1 MYPTCRT
8 DGVWRS
14 LVARPLWERKVVGSN
29 PATPTITGDKIAL
42 WGASAVRLL
51 CKLRVCVFI
60 SAGRDPLRT
69 HQRMQQNTTRQPQG
83 DRTVKSAVENLNPTR
98 VRLTVEVPFEE
109 LKPSLDAAYKKINQ
123 QVSVPGFRK
132 GKIPARVID
141 QRFGRGAVLE
151 EAVNDAL
158 PKFYT
163 EAVNEGELNPLGQPE
178 VDITELKDNEL
189 LAFTAE
195 VDIRPAIEIP
205 DYSGIEVTVDS
216 VEVSD
221 EDIDQSI
228 EQLRDRFATTSAVER
243 AAAEGDVVVI
253 DLEAKVDGEVLEDGV
268 AQGVT
273 YTIGSGELLDGI
285 DEAVTGLEAG
295 GSTTFT
301 SELKGGSAQGK
312 EAEVSVEVSE
322 VKARELPELDDDFA
336 QLASEFDTLEE
347 LRADSRKRLER
358 TKKFEQA
365 TQAQEKV
372 LDALLELVE
381 VPIPEKLLED
391 EVNTRKHNL
400 EHHQL
405 GQMGLNLESYLQ
417 MQGKTAEEFD
427 AELKEQA
434 EKGIRT
440 QFVLDELVNK
450 EQLSVGQEELTEHLM
465 RRAQSSGMSPDQFAQ
480 AVVEGGQVPMLVGEV
495 ARGKALAVVVEA
507 AKVVDDKG
515 ETVDLDDEDET
526 GETVEATSE
535 EGAEAAAEETQAEG
549 DKQDKAES

>member
-1 MYPTCRT
+1 M
-8 DGVWRS
+8 
-14 LVARPLWERKVVGSN
+14 
-29 PATPTITGDKIAL
+29 
-42 WGASAVRLL
+42 
-51 CKLRVCVFI
+51 
-60 SAGRDPLRT
+60 
-69 HQRMQQNTTRQPQG
+69 
-83 DRTVKSAVENLNPTR
+83 KSAVENLNPTR

-123 QVSVPGFRK
+123 QVTVPGFRK

-163 EAVNEGELNPLGQPE
+163 DAVNEGELNPLGQPE

-216 VEVSD
+216 VEVAD
-221 EDIDQSI
+221 EDVDKAV
-228 EQLRDRFATTSAVER
+228 EQLRERFATTTPVER
-243 AAAEGDVVVI
+243 AAAEGDIVVI
-253 DLEAKVDGEVLEDGV
+253 DLEAKVEGEVLEDGV
-268 AQGVT
+268 AEGVT
-273 YTIGSGELLDGI
+273 YTIGSGELLEGI

-295 GSTTFT
+295 GSATFT

-312 EAEVSVEVSE
+312 EAEVSVKVSE

-336 QLASEFDTLEE
+336 QMASEFDTLEE
-347 LRADSRKRLER
+347 LRADSRRRLEQS
-358 TKKFEQA
+358 KKFEQA

-391 EVNTRKHNL
+391 EIQTRKHNL

-405 GQMGLNLESYLQ
+405 EQMGLNLDSYLQ

-450 EQLSVGQEELTEHLM
+450 EKLSVGQEELTEHLM

-507 AKVVDDKG
+507 AAVVDDKG
-515 ETVDLDDEDET
+515 QTVDLDDEDET
-526 GETVEATSE
+526 TETVEATE
-535 EGAEAAAEETQAEG
+535 EPAAAEAAAEEPAESA
-549 DKQDKAES
+549 DKQEKSEG

>member
-1 MYPTCRT
+1 M
-8 DGVWRS
+8 
-14 LVARPLWERKVVGSN
+14 
-29 PATPTITGDKIAL
+29 
-42 WGASAVRLL
+42 
-51 CKLRVCVFI
+51 
-60 SAGRDPLRT
+60 
-69 HQRMQQNTTRQPQG
+69 
-83 DRTVKSAVENLNPTR
+83 KSAVETLNPTR

-123 QVSVPGFRK
+123 QVTVPGFRK
-132 GKIPARVID
+132 GKVPARVID

-178 VDITELKDNEL
+178 VDITELKDNEV

-205 DYSGIEVTVDS
+205 DYSGIAVEVDA

-221 EDIDQSI
+221 EDIEKSV
-228 EQLRDRFATTSAVER
+228 EQLRERFASTSPVER
-243 AAAEGDVVVI
+243 AAADGDVVTI

-285 DEAVTGLEAG
+285 DEALTGVEAG

-301 SELKGGSAQGK
+301 SELKGGSAAGK
-312 EAEVSVEVSE
+312 EAEIKVDVTTVA
-322 VKARELPELDDDFA
+322 ARELPELDDEFA
-336 QLASEFDTLEE
+336 QMASEFDTLEE
-347 LRADSRKRLER
+347 LRADSRKRLEQM
-358 TKKFEQA
+358 KKYDQA

-372 LDALLELVE
+372 LDALIELVE

-391 EVNTRKHNL
+391 EIRTRKHNL
-400 EHHQL
+400 ENHQL
-405 GQMGLNLESYLQ
+405 GQMGLDLEAYLKIQ
-417 MQGKTAEEFD
+417 EKTAEEFD

-434 EKGIRT
+434 EKGIKT

-450 EQLSVGQEELTEHLM
+450 EQLNVGQEELTEHLM

-507 AKVVDDKG
+507 ATVKDTNG
-515 ETVDLDDEDET
+515 EVVDLDDEDET
-526 GETVEATSE
+526 GETVQAGAEGESGASE
-535 EGAEAAAEETQAEG
+535 EAAEPAKAAEAEEGKTEA
-549 DKQDKAES
+549 

>member
-1 MYPTCRT
+1 M
-8 DGVWRS
+8 
-14 LVARPLWERKVVGSN
+14 
-29 PATPTITGDKIAL
+29 
-42 WGASAVRLL
+42 
-51 CKLRVCVFI
+51 
-60 SAGRDPLRT
+60 
-69 HQRMQQNTTRQPQG
+69 
-83 DRTVKSAVENLNPTR
+83 KSAVENLNPTR

-123 QVSVPGFRK
+123 QVTVPGFRK
-132 GKIPARVID
+132 GKIPARIID

-163 EAVNEGELNPLGQPE
+163 DAVNEGELNPLGQPE

-189 LAFTAE
+189 LTFTAE
-195 VDIRPAIEIP
+195 VDIRPTIEIP

-221 EDIDQSI
+221 EDVDTSV
-228 EQLRDRFATTSAVER
+228 EQLRERFATTTPVER
-243 AAAEGDVVVI
+243 AAAEGDIVVI

-268 AQGVT
+268 ATGVT

-295 GSTTFT
+295 GEATFT

-312 EAEVSVEVSE
+312 EAEVSVKVTE

-358 TKKFEQA
+358 SKKFEQA

-372 LDALLELVE
+372 LDALLALVE

-391 EVNTRKHNL
+391 EINTRKHNL

-405 GQMGLNLESYLQ
+405 GQMGLNLDSYLQ

-515 ETVDLDDEDET
+515 ETVDLDDEEDET

-535 EGAEAAAEETQAEG
+535 AAEEPAKAVEEPAKAEAEAAEEPAVSQE
-549 DKQDKAES
+549 KQDKAEG

>member
-1 MYPTCRT
+1 M
-8 DGVWRS
+8 
-14 LVARPLWERKVVGSN
+14 
-29 PATPTITGDKIAL
+29 
-42 WGASAVRLL
+42 
-51 CKLRVCVFI
+51 
-60 SAGRDPLRT
+60 
-69 HQRMQQNTTRQPQG
+69 
-83 DRTVKSAVENLNPTR
+83 KSAVENLNPTR

-123 QVSVPGFRK
+123 QVTVPGFRK
-132 GKIPARVID
+132 GKIPARIID

-151 EAVNDAL
+151 EAVNEAL

-163 EAVNEGELNPLGQPE
+163 DAVNEGELNPLGQPE

-189 LAFTAE
+189 LTFTAE
-195 VDIRPAIEIP
+195 VDIRPSIEIP
-205 DYSGIEVTVDS
+205 DYSGIEVTVDA

-221 EDIDQSI
+221 EDIDKSV
-228 EQLRDRFATTSAVER
+228 EQLRERFATTSPVER
-243 AAAEGDVVVI
+243 AAAEGDIVVI

-268 AQGVT
+268 ASGVT

-295 GSTTFT
+295 GEATFT

-312 EAEVSVEVSE
+312 EAEVSVKVSE

-347 LRADSRKRLER
+347 LRGDSRKRLER
-358 TKKFEQA
+358 SKKFEQA

-381 VPIPEKLLED
+381 VPIPEKLLQD
-391 EVNTRKHNL
+391 EINTRKHNL

-417 MQGKTAEEFD
+417 MQDKTAEEFD

-515 ETVDLDDEDET
+515 ETVDLDDEEDET

-535 EGAEAAAEETQAEG
+535 TAETAEEPAAAEAAEAPAESEE
-549 DKQDKAES
+549 KQDKAES

>member
-1 MYPTCRT
+1 M
-8 DGVWRS
+8 
-14 LVARPLWERKVVGSN
+14 
-29 PATPTITGDKIAL
+29 
-42 WGASAVRLL
+42 
-51 CKLRVCVFI
+51 
-60 SAGRDPLRT
+60 
-69 HQRMQQNTTRQPQG
+69 
-83 DRTVKSAVENLNPTR
+83 KSAVETLNPTR

-109 LKPSLDAAYKKINQ
+109 LKDSLDAAYKKINQ
-123 QVSVPGFRK
+123 QVTVKGFRR

-163 EAVNEGELNPLGQPE
+163 SAVNEAELNVLGQPE

-195 VDIRPAIEIP
+195 VDIRPALEIP
-205 DYSGIEVTVDS
+205 DYSGIEVEVDA

-221 EDIDQSI
+221 EDVDKSV
-228 EQLRDRFATTSAVER
+228 EQLRERFASTSVVER
-243 AAAEGDVVVI
+243 AAQDGDVVTV
-253 DLEAKVDGEVLEDGV
+253 DLEAKVDGEVLADGI
-268 AQGVT
+268 ANGVS

-285 DEAVTGLEAG
+285 DEAVKGLEAG
-295 GSTTFT
+295 GSATFT

-312 EAEVSVEVSE
+312 EAEVKVDVTE
-322 VKARELPELDDDFA
+322 VKARELPELDDEFA
-336 QLASEFDTLEE
+336 QMASEFDTLDE
-347 LRADSRKRLER
+347 LKADSRKRLER
-358 TKKFEQA
+358 MKKFDQA

-372 LDALLELVE
+372 LEALLGLIE

-391 EVNTRKHNL
+391 EIRTRKHNL

-405 GQMGLNLESYLQ
+405 GQMGLDLAKYLEI
-417 MQGKTAEEFD
+417 QGKTEEEFD
-427 AELKEQA
+427 AETKEQA
-434 EKGIRT
+434 EKGIKT

-450 EQLSVGQEELTEHLM
+450 EKLNVSQEELTEHLM

-507 AKVVDDKG
+507 ATVKDTKGEVVDL
-515 ETVDLDDEDET
+515 EDEDET
-526 GETVEATSE
+526 EAAE
-535 EGAEAAAEETQAEG
+535 AVVAEAEGADEQAEKSEG
-549 DKQDKAES
+549 

>member
-1 MYPTCRT
+1 M
-8 DGVWRS
+8 
-14 LVARPLWERKVVGSN
+14 
-29 PATPTITGDKIAL
+29 
-42 WGASAVRLL
+42 
-51 CKLRVCVFI
+51 
-60 SAGRDPLRT
+60 
-69 HQRMQQNTTRQPQG
+69 
-83 DRTVKSAVENLNPTR
+83 KSAVETLNPTR

-109 LKPSLDAAYKKINQ
+109 LKASLDAAYKKINQ
-123 QVSVPGFRK
+123 QVTVKGFRQ

-163 EAVNEGELNPLGQPE
+163 EAVNEADLNPLGQPE
-178 VDITELKDNEL
+178 VDITELKDGEL

-195 VDIRPAIEIP
+195 VDIRPALEIP
-205 DYSGIEVTVDS
+205 DYSGIEVTVDA

-221 EDIDQSI
+221 EDVEKSL
-228 EQLRDRFATTSAVER
+228 EQLRDRFATTSPVER
-243 AAAEGDVVVI
+243 AAAEGDIVTV

-268 AQGVT
+268 ATGVD
-273 YTIGSGELLDGI
+273 YTIGSGQLLDGI

-295 GSTTFT
+295 GTATFT
-301 SELKGGSAQGK
+301 SELKGGSAEGK
-312 EAEVSVEVSE
+312 EAEVTVVVTA

-347 LRADSRKRLER
+347 LRADSVKRLGR
-358 TKKFEQA
+358 MKKYDQA

-372 LDALLELVE
+372 LEELLKLVE
-381 VPIPEKLLED
+381 VPMPEKLLED

-405 GQMGLNLESYLQ
+405 GQMGLDLAKYLEI
-417 MQGKTAEEFD
+417 QGKSAEDFD

-434 EKGIRT
+434 EKGIKT
-440 QFVLDELVNK
+440 QFVLDEIVNK
-450 EQLSVGQEELTEHLM
+450 EKLSVGQEELTEHLM

-495 ARGKALAVVVEA
+495 ARGKALATVVEA
-507 AKVVDDKG
+507 ATVKDTNG
-515 ETVDLDDEDET
+515 EVVDLDDEDET
-526 GETVEATSE
+526 AETVEAATE
-535 EGAEAAAEETQAEG
+535 TVEAAEEKTEA
-549 DKQDKAES
+549 

>member
-1 MYPTCRT
+1 M
-8 DGVWRS
+8 
-14 LVARPLWERKVVGSN
+14 
-29 PATPTITGDKIAL
+29 
-42 WGASAVRLL
+42 
-51 CKLRVCVFI
+51 
-60 SAGRDPLRT
+60 
-69 HQRMQQNTTRQPQG
+69 
-83 DRTVKSAVENLNPTR
+83 KSAVENLNPTR

-195 VDIRPAIEIP
+195 VDIRPTIEIP

-221 EDIDQSI
+221 EDIDSSV
-228 EQLRDRFATTSAVER
+228 EQLRDRFATTTAVER
-243 AAAEGDVVVI
+243 AAAEGDIVVI

-295 GSTTFT
+295 GSATFT

-312 EAEVSVEVSE
+312 EAEVAVQVSE

-347 LRADSRKRLER
+347 LRADSRKRLEQ

-391 EVNTRKHNL
+391 EINTRKHNL

-405 GQMGLNLESYLQ
+405 GQMGLNLDSYLQ

-535 EGAEAAAEETQAEG
+535 EGAEASAEETEAEG
-549 DKQDKAES
+549 ENDDNKGDKAEG